1 MKRNLILLTAV
12 VLAAVLLSGC
22 ILPFMGIKVTYE
34 LPEDVFDDT
43 KLVKKVRKN
52 KEAILELLFKEEDAD
67 YAAEA
72 FKVTVAAGETTI
84 AKDTHDLLKDKDG
97 IEIVIENVGKKDIKV
112 TVELEDEK

>member
-22 ILPFMGIKVTYE
+22 ILPFMGIKVTYD
-34 LPEDVFDDT
+34 LPKDVFDDT

-52 KEAILELLFKEEDAD
+52 KEAILELLFKEEDAV

-72 FKVTVAAGETTI
+72 FKVTVVAGETTI
-84 AKDTHDLLKDKDG
+84 AKDT
-97 IEIVIENVGKKDIKV
+97 
-112 TVELEDEK
+112 